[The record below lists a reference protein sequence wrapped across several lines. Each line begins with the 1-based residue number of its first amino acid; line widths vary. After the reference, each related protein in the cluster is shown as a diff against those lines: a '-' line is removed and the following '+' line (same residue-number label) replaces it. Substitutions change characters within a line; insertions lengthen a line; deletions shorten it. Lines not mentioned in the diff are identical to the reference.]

1 MSDKLPSHE
10 SMFQMMQ
17 NMMNR
22 IQKLENDNVIL
33 KQHMY
38 RKVKKINVISHLNT
52 NYTQNIEH
60 IYDWIS
66 NLPYESYMDHVIN
79 NGIDNALRKLLS
91 DTADTSPVRMTQ
103 IHSKYCYVY
112 TEDGWMTKNFNDAD
126 CYIYKIMS
134 YFYELFQEL
143 YGSQGLS
150 DDEQEQNEFIRK
162 LQLVLGPPNDNWIP
176 PVRRYWMDSVKIV
189 I

>member
-1 MSDKLPSHE
+1 MSDNLPSHE
-10 SMFQMMQ
+10 YMFQMMQ

-52 NYTQNIEH
+52 NYTQNTEH

-66 NLPYESYMDHVIN
+66 NLPYESYMDYVIN

-91 DTADTSPVRMTQ
+91 DTAETSPLRMTQ

-112 TEDGWMTKNFNDAD
+112 TEDGWMTKNFKDAD
-126 CYIYKIMS
+126 CYIYKIIS
-134 YFYELFQEL
+134 NFYELFQEL
-143 YGSQGLS
+143 YGSQGFS
-150 DDEQEQNEFIRK
+150 DDEQEVKEFIRK
-162 LQLVLGPPNDNWIP
+162 LQLVMGPPNNNWIP